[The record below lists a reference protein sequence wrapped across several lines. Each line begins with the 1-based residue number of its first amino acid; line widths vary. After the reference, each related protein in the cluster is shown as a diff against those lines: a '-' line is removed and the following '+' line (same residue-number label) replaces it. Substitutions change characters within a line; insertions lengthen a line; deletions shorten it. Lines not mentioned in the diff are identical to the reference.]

1 MDIAHFRKGDIIES
15 SKTNH
20 PIVFLRLENDEQF
33 IGCLITHSPKEK
45 YPDNIGL
52 TKEHF
57 IKNDENGSDY
67 KVQYDDSYF
76 VSNAILKENDWGPFY
91 LTGRLTKEGICH
103 IEGYLVDKP
112 ASWIAYIDKSK
123 TTNM

>member
-1 MDIAHFRKGDIIES
+1 MDIVDFRKGDIIGS

-33 IGCLITHSPKEK
+33 IGCLITHSPTEK

-57 IKNDENGSDY
+57 IKSDENGSDY
-67 KVQYDDSYF
+67 KVQFDDSYF
-76 VSNAILKENDWGPFY
+76 VSNAILKEKDWGPFY
-91 LTGRLTKEGICH
+91 IKGKLTKEGVRH
-103 IEGYLVDKP
+103 IEDYLVDKP
-112 ASWIAYIDKSK
+112 ESWNDYRKLGKD
-123 TTNM
+123 N